1 MISEAMFHYQIEKDC
16 PKITSLQYKDVNGV
30 ELYPERVTYLESH
43 IHTDVQRVPG
53 TVVAENESEE
63 PDILDISYSYKQFSS
78 VCGPEEGKDNHET
91 AHQNNSPH
99 TQCTISTSQL
109 DTATLVSSFSAEF
122 PGRDIYQ
129 TPAQT
134 MPITHFANECSSP
147 AQTVTVN
154 NSFNTIPSICTASG
168 DMLNVSSIANS
179 IPVPSLTFASD
190 TTVVPSAMEIDN
202 STPVHHM
209 TTSLGQNH
217 WKQEQETACSGRS
230 WIILI

>member
-30 ELYPERVTYLESH
+30 EHYPESVTYLESH
-43 IHTDVQRVPG
+43 IQTDVQRVPG
-53 TVVAENESEE
+53 TVVVENESEE
-63 PDILDISYSYKQFSS
+63 PDILDISHSYKQFSS
-78 VCGPEEGKDNHET
+78 ACDPEDSKGNRDT

-99 TQCTISTSQL
+99 TQCTNSTSQL
-109 DTATLVSSFSAEF
+109 DISTLVSSFMAEF
-122 PGRDIYQ
+122 PGRVTYQ

-134 MPITHFANECSSP
+134 MSNTHFANGCSLP

-154 NSFNTIPSICTASG
+154 KSFNTIPSICTASG
-168 DMLNVSSIANS
+168 DGFNVSSITNS
-179 IPVPSLTFASD
+179 VPGPSLTFASN
-190 TTVVPSAMEIDN
+190 TTVGPSAMVIDN
-202 STPVHHM
+202 SSPVHHM
-209 TTSLGQNH
+209 TTSVGQNH